1 VLAPGAHDA
10 VSARMLAE
18 AGFAAGFISGAGVSA
33 TVLGAPDLGYVGLSE
48 MTEQI
53 RRLADA
59 ASVPFIADGDG
70 GYGGP
75 LQVARTVRSYER
87 SGAAAI
93 TLEDQRLP
101 KRCGHLEGKELIP
114 VAEMV
119 AKIRAAVDA
128 RGEMLVIGR
137 SDALSIEG
145 FDATRDRVVAYAA
158 AGADL
163 VFVEGDLSAEQ
174 LVALHRA
181 TGRKLVV
188 NRSEASNGA
197 VAPVLDT
204 DALIAAGVGLVIYP
218 VSGLLAASQAVR
230 STYEAIAS
238 TSTPDASILLP
249 WPALGDVLDL
259 PDLMRADESYAIT
272 A

>member
-1 VLAPGAHDA
+1 L
-10 VSARMLAE
+10 LAE

-33 TVLGAPDLGYVGLSE
+33 TVLGAPDLGYVGLRE

-53 RRLADA
+53 WRLADA
-59 ASVPFIADGDG
+59 TSVPFIVDGDG

-87 SGAAAI
+87 AGAAAI

-101 KRCGHLEGKELIP
+101 KRGGQLDGKELIP
-114 VAEMV
+114 VDEMV
-119 AKIRAAVDA
+119 AKITAAVDA
-128 RGEMLVIGR
+128 RGEMLVIAR
-137 SDALSIEG
+137 SDALSVEG
-145 FDATRDRVVAYAA
+145 FEATRDRAVAYAR

-163 VFVEGDLSAEQ
+163 VFVEGDLGVEQ
-174 LVALHRA
+174 LTALHRA

-188 NRSEASNGA
+188 NRSEASSSSGS
-197 VAPVLDT
+197 VALDRA
-204 DALIAAGVGLVIYP
+204 ALISAGVGVVMYP

-230 STYEAIAS
+230 STYAAIAS
-238 TSTPDASILLP
+238 TSTPDPGLLLS
-249 WPALGDVLDL
+249 WPEFGDLLDL
-259 PDLMRADESYAIT
+259 PGLLRADESYAIT